1 MNGTVI
7 YRMEGEQSTVEVIE
21 YASLNISRRPD
32 LAAIAFYAQQ
42 MGLRLR
48 QLRIT
53 LNGGG
58 AVIEP
63 GMLQFSRG
71 TISTNTA
78 VGGAWGLIKRFIQRR
93 FNNESI
99 FRTTFQGQGEIYTE
113 PTFDHYIL
121 TRIQAGE
128 EAVVDDGRYVA
139 SEVGVETGIALKKN
153 VSTLLFSRDEIAR
166 TQITGSGWVV
176 VQSPIPA
183 SDILRIDLNEEEL
196 RVDGEIVVFRKGA
209 ITQRIDNA
217 TTNPLGLAT
226 SGEGLVQ
233 VFRGSG
239 QVWLAPAENGYA
251 QLIELLQEA
260 GMPYK
265 AGKTHQ
271 PRRTS
276 LLEELIK

>member
-21 YASLNISRRPD
+21 YPSLNISRRPD
-32 LAAIAFYAQQ
+32 LAAVAFYAQH

-71 TISTNTA
+71 TITTNTN
-78 VGGAWGLIKRFIQRR
+78 VGGAWGFIKRFLQRR

-99 FRTTFQGQGEIYTE
+99 FRTTFHGTGEIYTE

-121 TRIQAGE
+121 TRLNGNE

-139 SEVGVETGIALKKN
+139 SEIGIETGLAIKKT
-153 VSTLLFSRDEIAR
+153 VSTVLFSSDEFAR
-166 TQITGSGWVV
+166 TRITGTGWVA

-183 SDILRIDLNEEEL
+183 SDVLRIDLNNEEL
-196 RVDGEIVVFRKGA
+196 RVDGNIVLFRKGE
-209 ITQRIDNA
+209 ITQAIDNA
-217 TTNPLGLAT
+217 TANPVGLAT

-233 VFRGSG
+233 VFRGTG
-239 QVWLAPAENGYA
+239 QVWLAPAEYGYE
-251 QLIELLQEA
+251 QLIEMLQTA
-260 GMPYK
+260 GIPYK
-265 AGKTHQ
+265 QSKTTL
-271 PRRTS
+271 PRRNS
-276 LLEELIK
+276 LLEDLIR